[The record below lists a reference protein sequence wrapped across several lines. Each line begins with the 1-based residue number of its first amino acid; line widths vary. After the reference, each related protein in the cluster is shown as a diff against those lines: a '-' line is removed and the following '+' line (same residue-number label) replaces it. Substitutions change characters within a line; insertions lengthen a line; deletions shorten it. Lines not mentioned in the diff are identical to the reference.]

1 MDSSSTKLLKGKL
14 PLSGLNV
21 SRQEGETE
29 ASKCTFEISGRPPM
43 SKSFLNPPQD
53 LSLRPSSVGVP
64 LDLRHRLVVWRMSF
78 DRVLLT
84 WMDTIYWIGHRWVRK
99 LKLSPQFRYGLRM
112 VYSSLIQTL
121 ILLSIHFLFNSRNG
135 WLL

>member
-43 SKSFLNPPQD
+43 SKP
-53 LSLRPSSVGVP
+53 SLESSPGPLIETIVCGCPTRLEAQVVG
-64 LDLRHRLVVWRMSF
+64 LESDAF
-78 DRVLLT
+78 
-84 WMDTIYWIGHRWVRK
+84 
-99 LKLSPQFRYGLRM
+99 
-112 VYSSLIQTL
+112 
-121 ILLSIHFLFNSRNG
+121 
-135 WLL
+135 